1 MLRLYNTFGKKIETF
16 RPVNS
21 DIVSVFTCGPSVYQ
35 RAHIGNMRTFLF
47 EDTLVRYLEYLGLN
61 VKRGMNITD
70 VEDKAVIQAQKEKVT
85 LKRLTDRNIKKF
97 IGEMKL
103 LRMKAPDYLPR
114 ASEHVEQAADIIQ
127 TLLNK
132 GIAYRYGKNIYFD
145 PLKFRGFGKL
155 YGLDMSSWPKTR
167 RRFHKDTY
175 PGIQWNLG
183 DFILW
188 HGYEQCDDDVC
199 WETRIGKGRPS
210 WNVQDPSMIVG
221 RFSETLSIY
230 CGGIDN
236 LYRHHDYALAIVE
249 SVRPYKMARYWL
261 HGHHLYVDG
270 RKMSK
275 SKGNIIY
282 VDQLIA
288 KGYSA
293 AEIRF
298 FLSYGHYRRT
308 LNYSDKKMKKAA
320 DMLRTF
326 RASVAEIQ
334 KQAGKTSPVEGNVAK
349 ELGKTFSCSMD
360 NDLDVKGAFD
370 GLCRIVAKIETSGLK
385 PSEAAG
391 IIRVLKA
398 ADSVL
403 KVIY

>member
-1 MLRLYNTFGKKIETF
+1 
-16 RPVNS
+16 
-21 DIVSVFTCGPSVYQ
+21 
-35 RAHIGNMRTFLF
+35 
-47 EDTLVRYLEYLGLN
+47 
-61 VKRGMNITD
+61 MNITD

-114 ASEHVEQAADIIQ
+114 ASEHVERAADIIQ

-132 GIAYRYGKNIYFD
+132 GIAYRHEKNIYFD

-155 YGLDMSSWPKTR
+155 YGLDMSAWPKTR

-175 PGIQWNLG
+175 PGIQWNRG

-199 WETRIGKGRPS
+199 WETGIGMGRPS
-210 WNVQDPSMIVG
+210 WNVQDPSMIVDY
-221 RFSETLSIY
+221 FSETLSIY

-236 LYRHHDYALAIVE
+236 LYRHHDYALAIIE

-298 FLSYGHYRRT
+298 FLTYGHYRKT
-308 LNYSDKKMKKAA
+308 LNYSGKKMHASA
-320 DMLRTF
+320 LLLRSF
-326 RASVAEIQ
+326 RAKVRAIGKRAGSAAAAESSAQ
-334 KQAGKTSPVEGNVAK
+334 GLLKRSFLSN
-349 ELGKTFSCSMD
+349 MD
-360 NDLDVKGAFD
+360 EDLDLKGAFD
-370 GLCRIVAKIETSGLK
+370 SLNKTVSGIKPAELK

-391 IIRVLKA
+391 IINSLKE

-403 KVIY
+403 KVIF

>member
-1 MLRLYNTFGKKIETF
+1 
-16 RPVNS
+16 
-21 DIVSVFTCGPSVYQ
+21 
-35 RAHIGNMRTFLF
+35 MRTFLF
-47 EDTLVRYLEYLGLN
+47 EDTLVRYLEYLGYN

-70 VEDKAVIQAQKEKVT
+70 VEDKAVIQAQKEEVT

-127 TLLNK
+127 TLLDK
-132 GIAYRYGKNIYFD
+132 GVAYRHDKNIYFD
-145 PLKFRGFGKL
+145 PLKFKGFGKL
-155 YGLDMSSWPKTR
+155 YGLDMSAWPKTR

-175 PGIQWNLG
+175 PGIQWNRG

-199 WETRIGKGRPS
+199 WETGIGTGRPS
-210 WNVQDPSMIVG
+210 WNVQDPSMILDY
-221 RFSETLSIY
+221 FSETLSIY

-249 SVRPYKMARYWL
+249 SVRPYKMAKYWL

-298 FLSYGHYRRT
+298 FLTYSHYRKT
-308 LNYSDKKMKKAA
+308 LNFSAQRMRASALLLRSFKAKVRA
-320 DMLRTF
+320 IAKRAGRAAAAESSAQGLLKRTF
-326 RASVAEIQ
+326 LS
-334 KQAGKTSPVEGNVAK
+334 K
-349 ELGKTFSCSMD
+349 MD
-360 NDLDVKGAFD
+360 EDLDLKGAFD
-370 GLCRIVAKIETSGLK
+370 SLHKTVSGIRAPDLN

-391 IIRVLKA
+391 IAKTLRDI
-398 ADSVL
+398 DSVL
-403 KVIY
+403 EIIY